1 MIDFDLSA
9 MDTQDEGEL
18 VIRHPKT
25 LESTGWSWTF
35 YGPGHPVTIALSNR
49 VAGAALKKSAARRQA
64 QINGRKWKED
74 EESLDQLRTENV
86 DNIVT
91 RTKSFTPN
99 GLSIRNSN
107 GQLITENQLL
117 QNAADLV
124 RRAQTP
130 QDQIAIAQML
140 GFTKEWVPLL
150 EQGAGAIAGL
160 PISPNAWFWNRSTGI
175 RSGRPGEKCW
185 MDLAAW

>member
-1 MIDFDLSA
+1 MTDFDLSA

-25 LESTGWSWTF
+25 LEPTGWSWTV

-91 RTKSFTPN
+91 RTKSFTP
-99 GLSIRNSN
+99 IRLD
-107 GQLITENQLL
+107 GQLIEFTPDAARQLL
-117 QNAADLV
+117 LDRKKGWRPDELAA
-124 RRAQTP
+124 REAKR
-130 QDQIAIAQML
+130 IAIMVKIDKA
-140 GFTKEWVPLL
+140 TTPAEL
-150 EQGAGAIAGL
+150 EAITA
-160 PISPNAWFWNRSTGI
+160 
-175 RSGRPGEKCW
+175 
-185 MDLAAW
+185 